1 MKIGTV
7 NNGINFKGAIID
19 SHIHYGHFP
28 QKENPNNL
36 IMYGANE
43 LDQFVKSPL
52 EVTVKGTK
60 QVDNVERAIISNLD
74 CMIRDGMA
82 NETDGNK
89 AMLDFCAKNPNYY
102 PLIACQPTKTN
113 GNAKHIAKLLKE
125 NPDKFVGLKFHPR
138 GLQGQDAD
146 GFIYRAYLRLAQK
159 HQLPCVFHCDAE
171 LDEAGKIKFRASSP
185 EAIYYA
191 GREFP
196 DVPIVMAHMGA
207 GNADSHK
214 NAMQYLFRSI
224 DNGDAKLYVDL
235 SWVDWGNNGLSSDK
249 KPSVVTLIKELQ
261 KRNATDRILFGTD
274 APLGCFGE
282 RPEGGLS
289 PKQAY
294 EKSISDLKTVIKE
307 NFGSQADDLIN
318 KIFYKNAEDLFFKKE
333 WLKPQNDMK
342 KVPSASKLL
351 GIAALAIAGISG
363 ISYICHKCFAQ
374 NSSKDTRFDK

>member
-7 NNGINFKGAIID
+7 NNGIYFTGAIID

-28 QKENPNNL
+28 KKENPQDL
-36 IMYGANE
+36 VMYGANE
-43 LDQFVKSPL
+43 LDQFIKSPL
-52 EVTVKGTK
+52 TVTINGTK
-60 QVDNVERAIISNLD
+60 EQDNVEKAIVSNLD
-74 CMIRDGMA
+74 CMIRNGMK
-82 NETDGNK
+82 NEIEGNQ
-89 AMLDFCAKNPNYY
+89 AMLDFCAKNPNFY
-102 PLIACQPTKTN
+102 PLAACQPVQTN

-138 GLQGQDAD
+138 LLDGRDAD
-146 GFIYRAYLRLAQK
+146 DFVYRAYLRLAQK
-159 HQLPCVFHCDAE
+159 QQLPCVFHCDAE
-171 LDEAGKIKFRASSP
+171 LDDAGKIKFRASSP

-207 GNADSHK
+207 GSADSHK
-214 NAMQYLFRSI
+214 DAMKYLFRSI

-235 SWVDWGNNGLSSDK
+235 SWVDWGKDGLSSTQ
-249 KPSVVTLIKELQ
+249 KPSVITLIKELQ

-282 RPEGGLS
+282 KPEGGLS

-294 EKSISDLKTVIKE
+294 EKTVSDLKTVIKE
-307 NFGSQADDLIN
+307 NFGTQADDLIN
-318 KIFYKNAEDLFFKKE
+318 KIFYKNADDLFFKKE
-333 WLKPQNDMK
+333 WLKPTDDMK

-351 GIAALAIAGISG
+351 GIAALTVAGISA
-363 ISYICHKCFAQ
+363 ISYVCHKCFD
-374 NSSKDTRFDK
+374 NKSGKDTRFDK